1 MVEYNKGKKWGQV
14 RLRSFHFQAWLAP
27 MNEVTLR
34 GMNLVFK
41 VVDEHDVE
49 GGNEKEKNHRKM

>member
-1 MVEYNKGKKWGQV
+1 
-14 RLRSFHFQAWLAP
+14 